1 MLITMLVLVLFG
13 IQGVTFFKGK
23 FYNCSTDNLPEEVL
37 ANIHNMW
44 DCYDVGGEW
53 VRFNANFDDI
63 GNAVITIFNLMT
75 TEGWIDVM
83 WKAVDTTEIYSVPIR
98 NASPV
103 NVIFFMLFLLVG
115 SMILLN
121 AFVGVLI
128 MNFQDEKLKIYKEDR
143 LTLL

>member
-1 MLITMLVLVLFG
+1 MA
-13 IQGVTFFKGK
+13 
-23 FYNCSTDNLPEEVL
+23 D
-37 ANIHNMW
+37 IHNMW

-53 VRFNANFDDI
+53 VRFNANFDNI

-83 WKAVDTTEIYSVPIR
+83 WKAVDTTEIHNVPIR
-98 NASPV
+98 NATPF
-103 NVIFFMLFLLVG
+103 NVVFFICFLLVG

-128 MNFQDEKLKIYKEDR
+128 MNFTEQKLMIYKEDR
-143 LTLL
+143 LTSLQHAYCEISIKAC